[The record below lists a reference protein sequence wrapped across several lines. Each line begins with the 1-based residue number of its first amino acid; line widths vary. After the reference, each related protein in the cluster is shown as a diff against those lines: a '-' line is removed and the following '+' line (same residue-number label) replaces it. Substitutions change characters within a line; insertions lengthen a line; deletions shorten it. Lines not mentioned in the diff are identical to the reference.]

1 MPRAGPACLT
11 CREKCRKCDRG
22 RPSCERCISKGLVC
36 GGYPEQFRFCGIAS
50 RGKWK
55 GARIPVSNRA
65 LTREQSSA
73 TEGLSDG
80 VTGSTSVAM
89 AGDSSRSPTKESSIS
104 DDSNQPLA
112 DLSDDISTVLVLP
125 LTERLLTHY
134 DKVICP
140 HQIAEVG
147 DDENNPYRAFIL
159 PLARKQIGL
168 LYAVLGLS
176 ASHLGRLIGDEAMH
190 EATAVEYRLKAIR
203 ALSGEIRKSQRTSLR
218 EEEQDT
224 VLAIIQL
231 LLLHDI
237 SESGVSSHGIHIT
250 GAMSVYK
257 QLIADGLN
265 GRRQRAVFFLGNLAW
280 LDIVR
285 AFAGAERMCFSQ
297 DVRDLVAYAS
307 DDMFEQVN
315 GVPREIFLIIGDALE
330 KSKEHMLGWLSWDE
344 YQLALHLAK
353 QKLYSWDPHCRTYP
367 TSDPLWI
374 AIAEAHKFA
383 CVLRILRLMDPHR
396 PARDSEIQECVIK
409 ILDAT
414 AMISSDCSVIELVVL
429 PLFMAGADCLSPH
442 SRYYILGRLRE
453 IERRSEF
460 RNPVPN
466 DLLKKVWDAR
476 AAQSPDDDTNIS
488 WTTFTQAPGLVRPH
502 DYLIL

>member
-1 MPRAGPACLT
+1 MPILLT
-11 CREKCRKCDRG
+11 T
-22 RPSCERCISKGLVC
+22 
-36 GGYPEQFRFCGIAS
+36 
-50 RGKWK
+50 
-55 GARIPVSNRA
+55 SNR
-65 LTREQSSA
+65 
-73 TEGLSDG
+73 
-80 VTGSTSVAM
+80 
-89 AGDSSRSPTKESSIS
+89 
-104 DDSNQPLA
+104 
-112 DLSDDISTVLVLP
+112 
-125 LTERLLTHY
+125 
-134 DKVICP
+134 
-140 HQIAEVG
+140 
-147 DDENNPYRAFIL
+147 
-159 PLARKQIGL
+159 
-168 LYAVLGLS
+168 
-176 ASHLGRLIGDEAMH
+176 
-190 EATAVEYRLKAIR
+190 
-203 ALSGEIRKSQRTSLR
+203 
-218 EEEQDT
+218 
-224 VLAIIQL
+224 
-231 LLLHDI
+231 
-237 SESGVSSHGIHIT
+237 
-250 GAMSVYK
+250 
-257 QLIADGLN
+257 
-265 GRRQRAVFFLGNLAW
+265 

-297 DVRDLVAYAS
+297 DVRDLVAYAC

-353 QKLYSWDPHCRTYP
+353 QKLYSWDPHCRNYP
-367 TSDPLWI
+367 TSDPLWM

-488 WTTFTQAPGLVRPH
+488 WTTFVSYLSLAPIHSKLTDAYRYRLPGWCGH
-502 DYLIL
+502 MTILYSDRLGKSYCVDKLDH